1 MHTVLY
7 IIQAALIATSL
18 FLLYRQNRNLK
29 LIKAQKTLIHAMSAE
44 VEEILQ
50 RAKDGNYV
58 EPTGE
63 DPDELMHIV
72 NATKE

>member
-1 MHTVLY
+1 MNFALL
-7 IIQAALIATSL
+7 IIQLALIALSL
-18 FLLYRQNRNLK
+18 FLLYRQNRNLT
-29 LIKAQKTLIHAMSAE
+29 LIKAQKTLIRAMSAE

-50 RAKDGNYV
+50 QAKNGTYV

-63 DPDELMHIV
+63 DTDDIMKIA

>member
-1 MHTVLY
+1 MHTTLL

-18 FLLYRQNRNLK
+18 FLLYRQNRNLT
-29 LIKAQKTLIHAMSAE
+29 LIKAQKTLIQAMSAE

-50 RAKDGNYV
+50 QAKDGNYV

-63 DPDELMHIV
+63 DPDDLMHIV